1 MDIKNYLENYYKNI
15 DRSMIFKCINNLN
28 LNKVLELSAIIKLFI
43 FTNKKKDKWELK
55 DKKTLLKECNTI
67 RKLKIKEI
75 YNLLTQLSKN
85 KSNNLILEIKKKNT
99 SLLDEIEIIDLLIN
113 TIEIDY
119 PIIDDSN
126 NFLEKFSN

>member
-15 DRSMIFKCINNLN
+15 DKSIIYNCINNLN
-28 LNKVLELSAIIKLFI
+28 LNKVLELSAIIKLYI

-55 DKKTLLKECNTI
+55 DKKILLKECNII

-75 YNLLTQLSKN
+75 YNMLTQLSKN

-119 PIIDDSN
+119 PIIDDNN